1 MTVDSGA
8 TTNPIPD
15 GATPEQRTEYGRSL
29 RENTPLESHSEW
41 SPGLDRQDPVQLIED
56 QNADRIP
63 WLVPVRRARMSAS
76 PFTFYRGAARIMA
89 HDLAQSPV
97 SGLVTQI
104 CGDAHLGNFGMY
116 ASPERR
122 LVFDLNDFDETLP
135 GPWEWDIKR
144 LAASFFIA
152 GRFNGLTDKACRK
165 LARRVVRRYRKSM
178 TRLAGLRTM
187 DIWYEMV
194 EAKRMFQTV
203 ENSETRKTG
212 KREMAKAMRKDSVHA
227 LDKLAEEVD
236 GEYRIRHEPPL
247 IIRVSEVRD
256 PASREDIRDRLS
268 KSYEEYLASVPDH
281 VEHVLRHFR
290 PVDFAVKVVGV
301 GSVGTRSFIT
311 LLRGRDSNDPLFLQ
325 TKEATTS
332 VLEEVLPAS
341 RYLQSGQRVVEGQRL
356 MQTVSDVFLGYFT
369 SAGHDYYMRQLK
381 DWKGSAD
388 VENLNE
394 QQLNGAANL
403 RGWALARAHARSG
416 DPIAIAAY
424 LGEGK
429 TFDRAVAQFSGR
441 YTMQNEQDFDA
452 FMEEIGAKRLE
463 VTEYV

>member
-1 MTVDSGA
+1 MAVNPGA
-8 TTNPIPD
+8 STNPTPY

-29 RENTPLESHSEW
+29 RENTPLERHSEW
-41 SPGLDRQDPVQLIED
+41 SPGSHRLDPVQLIED
-56 QNADRIP
+56 QNAERIP
-63 WLVPVRRARMSAS
+63 WLVPVRRSRMSAS

-97 SGLVTQI
+97 SELVTQI
-104 CGDAHLGNFGMY
+104 CGDAHLGNFGLY

-152 GRFNGLTDKACRK
+152 GRFNGLKDKACRD

-178 TRLAGLRTM
+178 TKLAGMRTM
-187 DIWYEMV
+187 DVWYEMV
-194 EAKRMFQTV
+194 EAKRAIHTI
-203 ENSETRKTG
+203 ENKETRKTG
-212 KREMAKAMRKDSVHA
+212 KRTMTKAMRKDSVRA
-227 LDKLAEEVD
+227 LEKLAEEVD
-236 GEYRIRHEPPL
+236 GNCRIRHEPPW
-247 IIRVSEVRD
+247 IIRVSEVQD
-256 PASREDIRDRLS
+256 PASRDDIRDRLN
-268 KSYEEYLASVPDH
+268 KSYEAYLASVPDH
-281 VEHVLRHFR
+281 VECVLRRFQ
-290 PVDFAVKVVGV
+290 PADFAVKVVGV

-325 TKEATTS
+325 TKEASTS

-341 RYLQSGQRVVEGQRL
+341 RYTHSGQRIVEGHRL

-369 SAGHDYYMRQLK
+369 GAGHDYYMRQLK

-388 VENLNE
+388 VENLDE
-394 QQLNGAANL
+394 RHLKGAANL

-424 LGEGK
+424 MGKGK
-429 TFDRAVAQFSGR
+429 TFDRAVAQFSDR
-441 YTMQNEQDFDA
+441 YAMQNEQDFDA
-452 FMEEIGAKRLE
+452 FMEEIRSGRLE
-463 VTEYV
+463 VAEYE